1 VPASQAENLNSL
13 HEQLSGEKIRK
24 VIKVL
29 EVRRPRPRPP
39 APAPRLYHR
48 ILDLDSDFTS
58 ISVCL
63 LNLRAT
69 IASQQPL

>member
-1 VPASQAENLNSL
+1 MPASQAENLNSL

-29 EVRRPRPRPP
+29 EVRR
-39 APAPRLYHR
+39 PAPRLYHR